1 MSSTNK
7 TANYQLSQYIG
18 TDKPTYLGDY
28 NSDMSKID
36 AQMKANADS
45 ASQAI
50 SKAGT
55 ALDKAED
62 VESQYSSLN
71 ESVSANSQDISLI
84 KTKNTQQDAEI
95 SQIKITAESAKNA
108 SSLNTQNISTI
119 NTNNQWIQGANIH
132 NTALPNYASGSWNCA
147 FNNFSKLLSIHGQIA
162 LSSATTISATTPI
175 ATIPA
180 TILNL
185 LNLTEK
191 RKLWSSLYLTSNGG
205 KLTIENLNI
214 DTQGKIYHD
223 YNLNAVQFL
232 NIQIMINVSAWG

>member
-36 AQMKANADS
+36 TQMKANADS

-62 VESQYSSLN
+62 VESQYASLSK
-71 ESVSANSQDISLI
+71 SVSANSQDISLI
-84 KTKNTQQDAEI
+84 KTKNVQQDSDI
-95 SQIKITAESAKNA
+95 SEAKINAESAKNA
-108 SSLNTQNISTI
+108 STQNTQNISTI
-119 NTNNQWIQGANIH
+119 NTNNQWIQGTNIH

-147 FNNFSKLLSIHGQIA
+147 YNNFSKLLSINGQIH
-162 LSSATTISATTPI
+162 LSAGTTISANTTI

-180 TILNL
+180 NILKL
-185 LNLTEK
+185 LNITKTRE
-191 RKLWSSLYLTSNGG
+191 LWSALFTTYASQ
-205 KLTIENLNI
+205 LTIQNLML
-214 DTQGKIYHD
+214 DTQGRLYCWG
-223 YNLNAVQFL
+223 NLNNVTYL
-232 NIQIMINVSAWG
+232 NIQVIINTSTWN